1 MPAKKFSYQYRLV
14 WRYKGEKRNRYYVS
28 DNPGSVLA
36 MLWRV
41 GTDKPYRGVTQTQF
55 RRAWAWYARRLNVSI
70 EAVKAISPLDILTRL
85 QESFP
90 VLDFVRVEQRQ
101 VAPWVEMLDPV
112 TNIHLLRPKTITAE
126 EKRHAFW
133 VSVARMT
140 PEELDAWRWLPD
152 EATQKL
158 RTRGDK

>member
-41 GTDKPYRGVTQTQF
+41 GTDKPWRGVTATQF
-55 RRAWAWYARRLNVSI
+55 RRAWAWYARRLNVSV
-70 EAVKAISPLDILTRL
+70 EAVKDISPLEILTRL

-90 VLDFVRVEQRQ
+90 VLDYIRVEQRQ
-101 VAPWVEMLDPV
+101 TAPWVEMLDPV
-112 TNIHLLRPKTITAE
+112 SNIHNLRPKTIDVE
-126 EKRHAFW
+126 EKRSKFR
-133 VSVARMT
+133 VTVARWSR
-140 PEELDAWRWLPD
+140 EELDAWRWLPD

>member
-36 MLWRV
+36 MMWRV
-41 GTDKPYRGVTQTQF
+41 GTASPQRGVTATQF
-55 RRAWAWYARRLNVSI
+55 RRAWAWYARRLNVSVA
-70 EAVKAISPLDILTRL
+70 AVADISPADILVRL

-90 VLDFVRVEQRQ
+90 RLDYIRVEQRQ

-112 TNIHLLRPKTITAE
+112 ECIHNLRPKTIDAE
-126 EKRHAFW
+126 AKRERFFVH
-133 VSVARMT
+133 VAEMSR
-140 PEELDAWRWLPD
+140 EQLDAWRWMPD